1 MMMNNLDKNK
11 PATTR
16 RKFLKRVWAA
26 LGIIAGVEMG
36 IVSLGFLFTGKK
48 SGQNT
53 DGNNLLVVGNISDF
67 DNNTVYPFRNGRFYL
82 VRLKDGG
89 FLALSLK
96 CTHLGCSV
104 MWDESESQF
113 NCPCHASSFDI
124 YGNVIDP
131 PAPRA
136 LDLYPVVIEE
146 GRLLVD
152 VANPK
157 KRKDFKKEQLV
168 YA

>member
-1 MMMNNLDKNK
+1 MEKIEKNK
-11 PATTR
+11 PVATR
-16 RKFLKRVWAA
+16 RKFLKKVWTS
-26 LGIIAGVEMG
+26 LGILAGVELG

-48 SGQNT
+48 SGKFSDDRNM
-53 DGNNLLVVGNISDF
+53 LAVGKISDF
-67 DNNTVYPFRNGRFYL
+67 DINTVYPFRNGMFYL

-104 MWDESESQF
+104 VWDENKSEF
-113 NCPCHASSFDI
+113 HCPCHASSFDM
-124 YGNVIDP
+124 YGNVVDP

-136 LDLYPVVIEE
+136 LDMYPVVIEG

-152 VANPK
+152 ISNPQ

>member
-1 MMMNNLDKNK
+1 MMMNNLDKNILV
-11 PATTR
+11 TTR
-16 RKFLKRVWAA
+16 RKFLKKVWTA

-36 IVSLGFLFTGKK
+36 IVSLSFLFSGKR
-48 SGQNT
+48 SSQNAN
-53 DGNNLLVVGNISDF
+53 GNNLLAVGNISDF

-82 VRLKDGG
+82 IRLNDGG

-104 MWDESESQF
+104 MWDENKSQF
-113 NCPCHASSFDI
+113 NCPCHASSFDM

-136 LDLYPVVIEE
+136 LDMYPVIIEE
-146 GRLLVD
+146 GRVM
-152 VANPK
+152 VNIASPK
-157 KRKDFKKEQLV
+157 KRHGFKKEQLV